1 MSRLKLTLFGL
12 MLPLAVVGC
21 APRPSAPSL
30 KLLPPAAWA
39 MQPPSNSV
47 EKLDQLFSI
56 SKRASSA
63 ADKTEIF
70 AGLY

>member
-1 MSRLKLTLFGL
+1 M
-12 MLPLAVVGC
+12 
-21 APRPSAPSL
+21 
-30 KLLPPAAWA
+30 LPPAAWA